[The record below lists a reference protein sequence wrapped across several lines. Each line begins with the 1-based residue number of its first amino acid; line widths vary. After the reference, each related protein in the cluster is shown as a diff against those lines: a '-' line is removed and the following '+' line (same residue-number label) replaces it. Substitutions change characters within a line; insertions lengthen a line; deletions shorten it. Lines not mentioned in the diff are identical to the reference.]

1 MHLKPV
7 DIDAL
12 RCQIGKKLKK
22 VKICTGSQKLR
33 ELFQKPASRPR
44 PRALL
49 SLWWLFRM
57 YADQHTY
64 LRGQRRVSN
73 AEMVK
78 SYDSE
83 VREAKSSCLMW
94 FLGMLAASLWMS
106 LSLRVSPF

>member
-12 RCQIGKKLKK
+12 RCQIGKKLKN
-22 VKICTGSQKLR
+22 VKICTGPQKLR

-64 LRGQRRVSN
+64 LRGQRRASD